1 MSVQPEQNVSVDFKI
16 FDMGAYLIF
25 KPIFS
30 HPFNTLRVEV
40 ISEYVASFLGGR
52 DSKRSNPSHDICN
65 DTARGEQA
73 NQSFVLMMKTRVP
86 VYVGKI
92 EGERTSRLI
101 LENIS

>member
-1 MSVQPEQNVSVDFKI
+1 MSVQPEQNVSVDLKI
-16 FDMGAYLIF
+16 FDMGTYLIF

-30 HPFNTLRVEV
+30 HPFDTLRVKV
-40 ISEYVASFLGGR
+40 ISEHVASLLGGR
-52 DSKRSNPSHDICN
+52 DSERSNPSHDICN
-65 DTARGEQA
+65 DTASMEQA
-73 NQSFVLMMKTRVP
+73 NQSFVLMMKTRIP

>member
-1 MSVQPEQNVSVDFKI
+1 MSVQPEQSVSVDFKI

-30 HPFNTLRVEV
+30 HPFDTLRVEV
-40 ISEYVASFLGGR
+40 ISEHVTTLIGGR
-52 DSKRSNPSHDICN
+52 DSERSNPSHDICN

-73 NQSFVLMMKTRVP
+73 NQSLVLMMKTRVP

-92 EGERTSRLI
+92 EGKRTSRLI